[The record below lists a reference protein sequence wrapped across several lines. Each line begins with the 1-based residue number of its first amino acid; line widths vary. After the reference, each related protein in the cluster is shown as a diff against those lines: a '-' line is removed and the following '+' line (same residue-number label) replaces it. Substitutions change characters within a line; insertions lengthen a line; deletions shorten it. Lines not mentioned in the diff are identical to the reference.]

1 MRKSYCCVRF
11 PQKSLIFGATLI
23 SVYTAHKLDGQIF
36 TPSNDSPPLK
46 PAWGRKN
53 KTRRRD
59 NKGVT
64 MRGRTEEKRMKV
76 LSKRTQRGRA
86 GRVRE
91 RMVLFFS
98 PPSIAEGLIFFS
110 SSVVENPTYLWF

>member
-1 MRKSYCCVRF
+1 
-11 PQKSLIFGATLI
+11 
-23 SVYTAHKLDGQIF
+23 
-36 TPSNDSPPLK
+36 
-46 PAWGRKN
+46 
-53 KTRRRD
+53 
-59 NKGVT
+59 